1 VDFLRSREELIP
13 SPFVRRYLM
22 VLRTLIEGH
31 HVQTRE
37 LLDEVTPHNPAPESI
52 YYIARTY
59 ARLGEG
65 DRAVAELARAV
76 DMGFFSYSTMVRDTW
91 FDSVRGDERFRGV
104 LQRADERCRAA
115 RTRFITAG
123 GERLLG
129 VS

>member
-1 VDFLRSREELIP
+1 
-13 SPFVRRYLM
+13 M

-31 HVQTRE
+31 HEETRQ
-37 LLDEVTPHNPAPESI
+37 LLDDVTLHNSDPESV

-65 DRAVAELARAV
+65 SRAVAELARSV
-76 DMGFFSYSTMVRDTW
+76 EMGFLGYPTMMRDPW
-91 FDSVRGDERFRGV
+91 FDSVRGDEHFREV
-104 LQRADERCRAA
+104 LHRADERCRAA

-129 VS
+129 VAH